1 MVGASGMTRYRRS
14 GPPPVSQ
21 RTRETLLDV
30 QQRDTIR
37 RMLDQG
43 GIATPIGPNTTI
55 RLDTGGVGTFPS
67 ALVEAVMADRVRRG
81 AP

>member
-1 MVGASGMTRYRRS
+1 MRFRKPGQ
-14 GPPPVSQ
+14 PPVSR
-21 RTRETLLDV
+21 RTKATLLDA
-30 QQRDTIR
+30 QQRITIA